1 MADTYRKTKAQEQA
15 IPAEGEEV
23 RRIGGVERAAI
34 LMLAL
39 GENDAAELLRHMG
52 PKEVQDVGLAMAGL
66 TDVSTDQM
74 EGVMRHFVSTL
85 EKQTALGLGSDEYI
99 RNMLTN
105 ALGEDKAGGVIDR
118 ILLGRNSKGLEQLKW
133 MDPRAIA
140 ELIRLEHPQ
149 IIAIVLSFLES
160 DQAAQV
166 VSQFPERVRTDVIM
180 RIATLDG
187 IQPAAL
193 QELDEILE
201 KQFSGATNVK
211 SSNLG
216 GVKSA
221 AEILNM
227 LDGAVESKLMEEI
240 TEVDADLGQ
249 ELQDNMFVFENLID
263 VDDRGIQT
271 LLREVST
278 EQLLL
283 AMRGAEEGLKD
294 KIFKNMSKRAAEMLK
309 DDLEAA
315 APAKLSDV
323 ESAQK
328 EILVVA
334 RRLAEAGE
342 IMLGGG
348 GEEFV

>member
-1 MADTYRKTKAQEQA
+1 MADTNRKTKAQEQA
-15 IPAEGEEV
+15 VPAEGEEV

-187 IQPAAL
+187 IQPASL
-193 QELDEILE
+193 Q
-201 KQFSGATNVK
+201 
-211 SSNLG
+211 
-216 GVKSA
+216 
-221 AEILNM
+221 
-227 LDGAVESKLMEEI
+227 
-240 TEVDADLGQ
+240 
-249 ELQDNMFVFENLID
+249 
-263 VDDRGIQT
+263 
-271 LLREVST
+271 
-278 EQLLL
+278 
-283 AMRGAEEGLKD
+283 
-294 KIFKNMSKRAAEMLK
+294 
-309 DDLEAA
+309 
-315 APAKLSDV
+315 
-323 ESAQK
+323 
-328 EILVVA
+328 
-334 RRLAEAGE
+334 
-342 IMLGGG
+342 
-348 GEEFV
+348 